1 MTAPKP
7 VMISGAVEGL
17 VDEVV
22 LRRLVERAGGV
33 LNPVHGGNGKSHLR
47 QRIAGYNQ
55 AARLMP

>member
-1 MTAPKP
+1 MTAHTP

-33 LNPVHGGNGKSHLR
+33 LSPVYGKSGKSRLR
-47 QRIAGYNQ
+47 QGIAGYNQ